1 MIIMIVMITPR
12 RITANIPEGLLEDA
26 MQVTGKGITETLVEG
41 LKLVQRAAA
50 YEKAMQLKGKL
61 QLDVDLQESRER
73 DDRRHIRLD

>member
-1 MIIMIVMITPR
+1 MIVMITPR

-50 YEKAMQLKGKL
+50 YEKAMRLKGRL

-73 DDRRHIRLD
+73 DDRRHVRLN